1 MALKMLTRHG
11 HMIWYIQYLLLKLNE
26 MGEWWGIKEEHGKDC
41 VDEGFQMARAK
52 LGRGGEGGSEVI
64 SEGFCIIII

>member
-1 MALKMLTRHG
+1 
-11 HMIWYIQYLLLKLNE
+11 

-52 LGRGGEGGSEVI
+52 LGRDGEGGSEVI